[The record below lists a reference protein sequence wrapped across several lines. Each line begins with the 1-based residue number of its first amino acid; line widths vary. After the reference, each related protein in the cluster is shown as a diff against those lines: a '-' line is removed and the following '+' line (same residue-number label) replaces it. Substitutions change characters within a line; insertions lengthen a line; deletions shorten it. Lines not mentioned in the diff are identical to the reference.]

1 MHCIPAGL
9 EDKSKKSKAERIAF
23 DLLEY
28 LDQINYNKYYDSMA
42 AAGTRGGEKEK
53 QFSDFSSQSIKA
65 AQVSCSLKQT
75 TSFWLCQVWIVIPQ
89 ACQNCLSFVYIVCRL
104 IAARSMQGL
113 AMHDVIAEG
122 QAFDYMDDAVAE

>member
-9 EDKSKKSKAERIAF
+9 EDKSRKSKAERIAF

-65 AQVSCSLKQT
+65 AQVFCSLKQT
-75 TSFWLCQVWIVIPQ
+75 TLSKANHNLLALSGLDSDPPGMPKLCKLCAHCVSTDCSRIH
-89 ACQNCLSFVYIVCRL
+89 ARTCYARCHCRRAS
-104 IAARSMQGL
+104 I
-113 AMHDVIAEG
+113 
-122 QAFDYMDDAVAE
+122 